1 MTGEALIFLVF
12 AVLLLFFTPFLIIR
26 GIRQGRSFTDQF
38 TSNGMLIL
46 LFFAAVGEVLK
57 SVWNEGRMEQFNQF
71 LFLSFILIG
80 AVPAL
85 ILFAYHFPR
94 EMKKWKDPGEYKHP
108 LAYRLRYFLLVIL
121 FAFMGGALFMLY
133 QSYKVVF

>member
-12 AVLLLFFTPFLIIR
+12 AVLLLFLAPFLIIR
-26 GIRQGRSFTDQF
+26 GIRQGHSFTDQF

-46 LFFAAVGEVLK
+46 LFFVAVGKVLK
-57 SVWNEGRMEQFNQF
+57 SVWDEGRMEQFNQF
-71 LFLSFILIG
+71 LFLAFILIG

-85 ILFAYHFPR
+85 ILFAYHFPK
-94 EMKKWKDPGEYKHP
+94 EMEKWKDPGEYKHP
-108 LAYRLRYFLLVIL
+108 LAYRFRYFLLVVL